1 MLQVSLILLNC
12 FANLALTVFY
22 IVGRQPIPYDLLW
35 PVKKPP
41 GSVVGKVVEVQKDNT
56 YLGSSKSNGSIT
68 GLGLGPIQCKQHL
81 PWPSRLILISDHF

>member
-1 MLQVSLILLNC
+1 MSLILLDC
-12 FANLALTVFY
+12 FDKFALIVLHV
-22 IVGRQPIPYDLLW
+22 VGRQPIPYDLLW

-41 GSVVGKVVEVQKDNT
+41 GSVIGKVVEVQKDNT

-81 PWPSRLILISDHF
+81 V